1 MMDQLD
7 QTRSSSERR
16 QAMRV
21 DAQLKMQVKLSRP
34 DGSEASA
41 SLETIN
47 ISTSGVYF
55 RSDHFI
61 EPMTKLAMALEVKV
75 PSAITDDG
83 ADLAPVDC
91 EGLVVRVNPECESPD
106 CGSYEIAVFFTSIA
120 PESVE
125 ILEQHIG
132 LLIGSA

>member
-1 MMDQLD
+1 MSEHSEH
-7 QTRSSSERR
+7 SSLVDERR
-16 QAMRV
+16 KAQRV
-21 DAQLKMQVKLSRP
+21 DAQLKMQVKLARP

-61 EPMTKLAMALEVKV
+61 QPMTKLAMSLELGI
-75 PSAITDDG
+75 PG
-83 ADLAPVDC
+83 ASDADEIDLAVVEC
-91 EGLVVRVNPECESPD
+91 EGLVVRTSPECETPG
-106 CGSYEIAVFFTSIA
+106 CENYEVAVFFTSIA
-120 PESVE
+120 PESVS

-132 LLIGSA
+132 MLIGDD